1 MALVRWNP
9 WTEMEALR
17 RDFDRFFDIHVPD
30 IFRNGGTHEALWMPR
45 MDLHETDNVFVVEA
59 DLPGM
64 SIEDIAVHVE
74 GTTIV
79 IAGERKSEQS
89 SKTGNYARFERSF
102 GKFQRAMTLPAAVQ
116 VDAVEAKYT
125 NGVLTVTVPKAEEA
139 KTKRIA
145 ITAA

>member
-9 WTEMEALR
+9 WTEMATLK

-45 MDLHETDNVFVVEA
+45 MDLHETDSAFVVEA

-79 IAGERKSEQS
+79 IAGERKNEQS
-89 SKTGNYARFERSF
+89 SKTENVTHFERSF

>member
-1 MALVRWNP
+1 MALVRWNA
-9 WTEMEALR
+9 WTEMAALK

-30 IFRNGGTHEALWMPR
+30 VFRNGGTHEALWMPR
-45 MDLHETDNVFVVEA
+45 MDLHETDNAFVVEA

-64 SIEDIAVHVE
+64 AIEDISVQVE
-74 GTTIV
+74 GTTLV
-79 IAGERKSEQS
+79 IAGERKGEQS
-89 SKTGNYARFERSF
+89 SRTGNITHLERSF
-102 GKFQRAMTLPAAVQ
+102 GRFQRAMTLPAAVQ

>member
-9 WTEMEALR
+9 WTEMAALK

-30 IFRNGGTHEALWMPR
+30 VFRNGGTHEALWMPR
-45 MDLHETDNVFVVEA
+45 MDLHETDNAFVVEA

-64 SIEDIAVHVE
+64 AIEDISVQVE
-74 GTTIV
+74 GTTLV
-79 IAGERKSEQS
+79 IAGERKGEQS
-89 SKTGNYARFERSF
+89 SRTGNITHLERSF
-102 GKFQRAMTLPAAVQ
+102 GRFQRAMTLPAAVQ